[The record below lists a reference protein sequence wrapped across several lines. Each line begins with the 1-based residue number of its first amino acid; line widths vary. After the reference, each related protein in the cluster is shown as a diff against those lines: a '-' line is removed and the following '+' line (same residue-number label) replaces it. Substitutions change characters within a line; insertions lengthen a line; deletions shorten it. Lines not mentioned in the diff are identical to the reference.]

1 MVLSKALKAKILS
14 IPSEVASLS
23 TPGCERPEKPPSGLR
38 LTTRRGDGPMRMGPI
53 RGPSQWLCGLRDA
66 SSALS
71 LSREEGRST
80 FRGVVGILAK
90 F

>member
-23 TPGCERPEKPPSGLR
+23 MPGCERPEKPPSGLR

-53 RGPSQWLCGLRDA
+53 RGPSQ
-66 SSALS
+66 
-71 LSREEGRST
+71 
-80 FRGVVGILAK
+80 
-90 F
+90 

>member
-23 TPGCERPEKPPSGLR
+23 MPGCERPEKPPSGLR

-71 LSREEGRST
+71 LKGGR
-80 FRGVVGILAK
+80 
-90 F
+90 